1 MADIKDTVGE
11 GGANAVHD
19 VALVQAMLRVVKNAK
34 QQPYFGADYDG
45 VYGAPTKVA
54 IEQFQAAQK
63 LTPATGKDGKT
74 LLGVGGPTIQKLNA
88 VLPATHKDLW
98 VIEQSNTVF
107 IPALAADA
115 TAGHVAVMTVLHTDA
130 TFRHKVAKAV
140 TQVYQ
145 DYKLA
150 LTVAPQGGRRTFAEQ
165 AGIPFGKTTVG
176 PGESNHNFGRAV
188 DLVFRNFRWL
198 KGDGTIVTDTPW
210 AEQLEKQKGVAAADR
225 IWNARDVPI
234 KAAGLFVIA
243 VTKTFRDRP
252 HVQSFDPK
260 AVNMG
265 NALAALLNT
274 VGMFKWAN
282 QGGSPRQYSSDLGLG
297 CHAGERRYCAGHM
310 DLQAKVAPGDVAA
323 AVNKAQIDLDDARL
337 IWTGKAA
344 VKKAAFKPIAAA
356 DIKSGDIVLL
366 QKALKSN
373 FELADQHFLKWKP

>member
-1 MADIKDTVGE
+1 MVSTGR
-11 GGANAVHD
+11 
-19 VALVQAMLRVVKNAK
+19 L
-34 QQPYFGADYDG
+34 
-45 VYGAPTKVA
+45 TKVA

-88 VLPATHKDLW
+88 MLPATHKDLW
-98 VIEQSNTVF
+98 LIEQSNTF

-115 TAGHVAVMTVLHTDA
+115 TAGHVAVMTVLQADA

-140 TQVYQ
+140 RQVYQ

-165 AGIPFGKTTVG
+165 AVIPFGKTTVG

-188 DLVFRNFRWL
+188 DLVFRNLRWL

-243 VTKTFRDRP
+243 VTRTFRDRP

-274 VGMFKWAN
+274 VGTFKWAN

-297 CHAGERRYCAGHM
+297 ATQVNVGTARARW
-310 DLQAKVAPGDVAA
+310 DLQMSPLLMSAA
-323 AVNKAQIDLDDARL
+323 AIGVN
-337 IWTGKAA
+337 
-344 VKKAAFKPIAAA
+344 AAFFTTAY
-356 DIKSGDIVLL
+356 VLL